1 MRLESQLPNEQ
12 SITEDLKFIKAMR
25 WAEFEGLDRM
35 EIFMCLVEQEF
46 LT

>member
-1 MRLESQLPNEQ
+1 MRLESQLPNET
-12 SITEDLKFIKAMR
+12 SITEDLLFVKVMR